1 MAYLQSN
8 AKENRRTAV
17 PFKFKSRQTIPSN
30 FRQNLTRWCAFV
42 FFVTPALFV
51 FLLNLCSSSFP
62 VCWLTCLPSLE
73 TTSNES
79 LCHPP
84 KVSTKRGMNTI
95 PSASHRLLYFPIL
108 MFKECGTPLPPSSNF
123 SNKFLNWSEMI
134 SCKKDFYSLQQK
146 QMVFYNHFQNL
157 QQYCPKGQFAQCT
170 SGTTRCKKVVWRD
183 NFQTISSWFGNSFL
197 INSEFT
203 LILWARLV

>member
-1 MAYLQSN
+1 MGGWDEQWMSWGIKHIHIVPNQQNCHSLPQLSHN
-8 AKENRRTAV
+8 LLLLLPCLPRR
-17 PFKFKSRQTIPSN
+17 
-30 FRQNLTRWCAFV
+30 
-42 FFVTPALFV
+42 
-51 FLLNLCSSSFP
+51 
-62 VCWLTCLPSLE
+62 LTCLQSLE
-73 TTSNES
+73 TISNES

-157 QQYCPKGQFAQCT
+157 QQNCPKGQFAQCT